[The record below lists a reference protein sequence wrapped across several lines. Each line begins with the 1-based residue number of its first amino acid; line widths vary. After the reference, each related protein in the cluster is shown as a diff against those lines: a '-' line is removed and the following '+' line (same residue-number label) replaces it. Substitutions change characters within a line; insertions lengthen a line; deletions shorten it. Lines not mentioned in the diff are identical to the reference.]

1 MPQAA
6 IKLGAAN
13 QIVPLPKMAVSI
25 LEALDK
31 KTKK

>member
-13 QIVPLPKMAVSI
+13 AILPLNEIP
-25 LEALDK
+25 EALVSLVLSR
-31 KTKK
+31 